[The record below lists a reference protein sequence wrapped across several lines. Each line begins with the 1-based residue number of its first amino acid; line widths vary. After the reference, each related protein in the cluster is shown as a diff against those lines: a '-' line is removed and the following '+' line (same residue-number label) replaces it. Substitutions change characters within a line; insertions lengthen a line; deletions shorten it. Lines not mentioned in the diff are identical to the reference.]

1 MALYSDLL
9 AKASIASIPK
19 FNGAQA
25 IDKLHAALKC
35 AKQTTFLVKLSVEL
49 GIQEMIGEI
58 WDIVT
63 PYVSNNAALA
73 NISSLIYGAGKDAFP
88 EGTTVRFDCMSDGE
102 VKFGVDGDKVGSV
115 SGESDA
121 FLNAFLGDAS
131 VFPSLHLSVVENC
144 CKEDESDSGEAGK
157 ANVAGGQIN
166 VVIKEAN
173 NKAHF
178 DAVRKFQHTVRYL
191 GQSNEQIGEKAQE
204 CQRLAVGILYED
216 SMSGTG
222 WVSL

>member
-1 MALYSDLL
+1 
-9 AKASIASIPK
+9 
-19 FNGAQA
+19 
-25 IDKLHAALKC
+25 
-35 AKQTTFLVKLSVEL
+35 
-49 GIQEMIGEI
+49 MIGEI

-102 VKFGVDGDKVGSV
+102 VKFGVDGDEVGSV
-115 SGESDA
+115 SGESGA
-121 FLNAFLGDAS
+121 FLNAFLGDVS
-131 VFPSLHLSVVENC
+131 VFPSLHLSVVDSC

-166 VVIKEAN
+166 FVIKEAN